1 MSNVTATQAL
11 SLDQQLQEFR
21 QRRFLATPLS
31 GAIVWFILIFT
42 GLFLPPKAQ
51 VLAVFV
57 GTGSIVYLALLVSR
71 FTGERL
77 KFQSNKQRNFL
88 DTLFLSTVAM
98 SFLVYA
104 IALPYFVQ
112 NYKAL
117 PFAVAVLTGLMWLPM
132 SVMIQHWIGVFHAV
146 VRTTLCTL
154 AWVFYPEH
162 SFVLQALIVVLVY
175 AITIVVLEKRWKNLQ
190 TQSKSIE
197 QGKPLLSN
205 LAIPV

>member
-42 GLFLPPKAQ
+42 GLFLPSKAQ

-77 KFQSNKQRNFL
+77 KFQSNKQRNFF

-98 SFLVYA
+98 SFFGVCNRITVFCTKLQSAALCRCRADRFDVAADERHDPALDRRISRGGAYRFVY
-104 IALPYFVQ
+104 L
-112 NYKAL
+112 
-117 PFAVAVLTGLMWLPM
+117 
-132 SVMIQHWIGVFHAV
+132 GV
-146 VRTTLCTL
+146 
-154 AWVFYPEH
+154 
-162 SFVLQALIVVLVY
+162 
-175 AITIVVLEKRWKNLQ
+175 
-190 TQSKSIE
+190 
-197 QGKPLLSN
+197 GLLSRT
-205 LAIPV
+205 